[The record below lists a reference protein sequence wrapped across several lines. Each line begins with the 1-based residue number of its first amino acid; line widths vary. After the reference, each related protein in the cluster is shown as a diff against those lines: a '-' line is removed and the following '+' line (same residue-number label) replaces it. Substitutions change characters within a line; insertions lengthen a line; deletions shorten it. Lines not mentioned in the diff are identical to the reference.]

1 MFLHLSVIFYSQE
14 IQTVSN
20 AISYV
25 DHDYKKAFLWKETTL
40 FLKIEATKQI
50 HLQIGDCD
58 SSLVSFNA

>member
-25 DHDYKKAFLWKETTL
+25 DHDYKKALL
-40 FLKIEATKQI
+40 
-50 HLQIGDCD
+50 
-58 SSLVSFNA
+58 